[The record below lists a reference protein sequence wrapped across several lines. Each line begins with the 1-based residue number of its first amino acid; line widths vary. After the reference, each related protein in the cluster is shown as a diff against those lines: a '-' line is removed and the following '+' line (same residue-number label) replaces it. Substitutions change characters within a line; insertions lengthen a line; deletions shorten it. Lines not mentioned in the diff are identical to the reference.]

1 MALADRIEMD
11 EDTMND
17 SREPSELDRL
27 VDNIIVAIDADES
40 AIYSKDVIAEF
51 RNPSNIG
58 PIDDADGNGIADG
71 LCMDTMEIWIKVEED
86 RITRCTFYT
95 DGCGATIA
103 CGSRLT
109 KMVIG
114 KTTDEA
120 EKLRA
125 EELELSL
132 GGLPEDHKHCTN
144 LAIIAFRNAIRD
156 RRGKMARNEEGGD

>member
-1 MALADRIEMD
+1 MALTDRIGMD
-11 EDTMND
+11 ENTMNNN
-17 SREPSELDRL
+17 RESSELDRL
-27 VDNIIVAIDADES
+27 VDNIMVAIDADEY

-51 RNPSNIG
+51 RSPANIG
-58 PIDDADGNGIADG
+58 PIDEADGNGVADG
-71 LCMDTMEIWIKVEED
+71 LCMDTMEIWIKVEKD

-109 KMVIG
+109 KMIIG
-114 KTTDEA
+114 KTIDEA

-125 EELELSL
+125 EELEHSL
-132 GGLPEDHKHCTN
+132 GGLPEDHKHCAN

-156 RRGKMARNEEGGD
+156 RREKMARNEEDRD